1 MNDRYVFRNNLNR
14 FLSESGKKQKDL
26 AEYVGAKTTTVSGW
40 TRGISYPRADAM
52 EKIAMFFGITTSQL
66 IEDDETVTIHD
77 LVNNAVRAGI
87 LAGQKMV
94 APQTEEAKIISAG
107 IDKMEPERR
116 EQALKVLQTIFADIF
131 DGGKNDGP

>member
-131 DGGKNDGP
+131 DGGKNDGT